1 MQLWLIIL
9 LSVIGAY
16 LLILVVNV
24 IFVLSFYSIMKK
36 HDRAIQII
44 LKTKY
49 DSLKDLIKK
58 MDENWDIEV
67 DTETKHLLDEAGKLL
82 NDKEFIKHCDDI
94 KKKLSYINSQL
105 SALCEEDERVVADN
119 DYILIKENVSQLDNV
134 YRSNVIMFNADVL
147 GFNYWVRFLPFR
159 YLWLLFRI
167 KLKDFIS

>member
-1 MQLWLIIL
+1 MELWLIIL
-9 LSVIGAY
+9 LSVIGTY

-36 HDRAIQII
+36 HNRAVQII

-58 MDENWDIEV
+58 MNEKWNIEI
-67 DTETKHLLDEAGKLL
+67 DDETKHLLDEAGQLL
-82 NDKEFIKHCDDI
+82 NEKEFIKHCDDI

-105 SALCEEDERVVADN
+105 TALCEEDNKVIEDN

-134 YRSNVIMFNADVL
+134 YRSNVIMYNADVL